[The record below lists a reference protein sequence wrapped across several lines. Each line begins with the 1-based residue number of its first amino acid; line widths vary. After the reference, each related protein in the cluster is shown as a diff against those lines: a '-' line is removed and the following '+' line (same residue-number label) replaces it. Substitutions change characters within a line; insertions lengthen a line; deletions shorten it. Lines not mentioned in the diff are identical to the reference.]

1 MVRESS
7 NIILRLHSD
16 IEKYL
21 DELEEKTKK
30 GLKKIKTDKGEDNKE
45 LKNLMIVSIC
55 LEDLKQTLDLLSSS
69 ESNSIKQKI
78 KRAEDLINYH
88 LVVNKK
94 REKRKLAS
102 TMISERVSNKKEDI

>member
-21 DELEEKTKK
+21 EELEEKTKRR
-30 GLKKIKTDKGEDNKE
+30 LKKMKIDKGEDNQE
-45 LKNLMIVSIC
+45 LKNLLIVFIS
-55 LEDLKQTLDLLSSS
+55 LQELMQTLELLTSS

-78 KRAEDLINYH
+78 KRAEDLINFH

-102 TMISERVSNKKEDI
+102 SLISEKVFLKKEDI